1 MSGRTNRFTRE
12 HRGPPQGGSPAQSSL
27 PLPAPPCPPP
37 ESSRWS
43 PPSEERDPPAD
54 AVDAARAGVGL
65 GLVLAGATAGVAGAA
80 TAGGEML
87 AEELVRG
94 RSSDRCA
101 GLEAALGS
109 GVGAA

>member
-1 MSGRTNRFTRE
+1 MSTG
-12 HRGPPQGGSPAQSSL
+12 GPPLGSSPAQSSL
-27 PLPAPPCPPP
+27 PPPPRLPPP

-54 AVDAARAGVGL
+54 AVDAARVGVGL
-65 GLVLAGATAGVAGAA
+65 GLALAGVTAGVAGAA

-94 RSSDRCA
+94 RSSERCA
-101 GLEAALGS
+101 GLEAVLAS
-109 GVGAA
+109 VVVAA